1 MSTYRSARRSA
12 GFAAFLASAGVAFAG
27 APQYTIVD
35 LGTLDPADNLQG
47 LRVSS
52 GGVAVGRTLGV
63 TNQGFSWT
71 EGGGI
76 VGLPSLAGQP
86 FGAANGANDV
96 GQAAGT
102 CAQTFFGSSPLP
114 VIWDNGVV
122 SQLPL
127 PAGQTLGRA
136 NDINDS
142 GLAVGSVNGGV
153 LETAVMYTTSGS
165 TLITTATEGGATM
178 TTAFSVNKDGLIVG
192 NGGDPANAARNVG
205 LLYDSVEDRM
215 TEVGVLPSTN
225 GAIAFDVSDAG
236 HVVGVSSFNQASGVP
251 FIWTEAGGS
260 VAIPLPAGTTQ
271 GSARGVNSSGMA
283 VGTASNAFAI
293 PFFFDGTA
301 TYIITDLLADTD
313 GWDLTT
319 NTSSSAMGISDD
331 GVIVG
336 SGMRDGLVKAYA
348 LIPVGNTCPTDLDFS
363 GATDAGDLAILLAAW
378 GGAGTADFDD
388 SGAVDAGDLAI
399 LLAGWGPCDF

>member
-1 MSTYRSARRSA
+1 MSTNRSVLRVAAFIASA
-12 GFAAFLASAGVAFAG
+12 GFSACALAG

-35 LGTLDPADNLQG
+35 LGTLDPSDNLQG

-52 GGVAVGRTLGV
+52 GGVVVGRTLGV
-63 TNQGFSWT
+63 TNQGFMWT

-76 VGLPSLAGQP
+76 AGLPNLAGQP
-86 FGAANGANDV
+86 FGAANGANDM

-102 CAQTFFGSSPLP
+102 GAQTFFGSSPLP

-142 GLAVGSVNGGV
+142 GLAVGSVNGGI
-153 LETAVMYTTSGS
+153 LEAATMYTTSS
-165 TLITTATEGGATM
+165 ASVITTATEGGATM
-178 TTAFSVNKDGLIVG
+178 TTAFSVNKDGLIAG
-192 NGGDPANAARNVG
+192 IGIDPMNAARNVG
-205 LLYDSVEDRM
+205 LLYDSSEDRM
-215 TEVGVLPSTN
+215 VEVGLLPSTN

-236 HVVGVSSFNQASGVP
+236 HVVGSSSFNQSSGMP
-251 FIWTEAGGS
+251 FIWTEAGGT
-260 VAIPLPAGTTQ
+260 VAIPLPTGTSQ

-283 VGTASNAFAI
+283 VGTASSAFAI
-293 PFFFDGTA
+293 PFFYDGTD

-313 GWDLTT
+313 GWDLVM
-319 NTSSSAMGISDD
+319 NTSSSAISISDD

-336 SGMRDGLVKAYA
+336 TGMRDGLVKAYA
-348 LIPVGNTCPTDLDFS
+348 MFPVSQSCPADVNDSGDVDASDLAIILAGWGQPGVSDITGDGTTDS
-363 GATDAGDLAILLAAW
+363 GDLAVLLAAW
-378 GGAGTADFDD
+378 GNCP
-388 SGAVDAGDLAI
+388 L
-399 LLAGWGPCDF
+399 